1 MPITHPLGTKKW
13 MTDGHT
19 KCIVHGMTAK
29 VTLSFTDETIEDAR
43 RYAERDG
50 LSLSAWM
57 DQAAREKAQ
66 RELFTAHAAVVRRA
80 GYDRLEKHALDDER
94 EVEMVRNEIRGRR
107 AAQR

>member
-1 MPITHPLGTKKW
+1 
-13 MTDGHT
+13 MTGGHT
-19 KCIVHGMTAK
+19 GRNLSGMTAK
-29 VTLSFTDETIEDAR
+29 VTLSFTDETIEEAR

-57 DQAAREKAQ
+57 DQAAREKAL

-80 GYDRLEKHALDDER
+80 GIDRLEKNALDDER
-94 EVEMVRNEIRGRR
+94 EVETVRLELAGRGRR

>member
-1 MPITHPLGTKKW
+1 
-13 MTDGHT
+13 
-19 KCIVHGMTAK
+19 MTAK

-57 DQAAREKAQ
+57 DQAAREKAL

-80 GYDRLEKHALDDER
+80 GVDRLEKNALDDER
-94 EVEMVRNEIRGRR
+94 EVEVVRLELAGRGRR